1 MSTRGQVECVNA
13 KYAFLYQY
21 ACNTFISNTRLKS
34 ATNQVKAKQHP
45 KAELL
50 LFENYLLSSSKLSS
64 RNDMTYSKKNT
75 SE

>member
-1 MSTRGQVECVNA
+1 M
-13 KYAFLYQY
+13 
-21 ACNTFISNTRLKS
+21 LKS

-50 LFENYLLSSSKLSS
+50 LFENYLLSSSNLAS
-64 RNDMTYSKKNT
+64 RDDMTYSKKNT